1 MNLFL
6 LLVLVLVFLT
16 VTPFAIITVSD
27 LKGELI
33 TLYKGVKK

>member
-16 VTPFAIITVSD
+16 AAPFAIITVND
-27 LKGELI
+27 LKDELV
-33 TLYKGVKK
+33 TLYKGVEK

>member
-16 VTPFAIITVSD
+16 VSPFAIITVND
-27 LKGELI
+27 LKDELI